1 MQLDIMRQKNA
12 MDDLKSEI
20 KHLKMC
26 NHPNIIK
33 LRAESCTDQVHYLFF
48 DNCNG
53 GTLSDL
59 KNIAET
65 LSEGIVR
72 SIGL

>member
-1 MQLDIMRQKNA
+1 ME
-12 MDDLKSEI
+12 SEI
-20 KHLKMC
+20 RHLKMC

-33 LRAESCTDQVHYLFF
+33 LRAERCTDQIQYLFF
-48 DNCNG
+48 DHCNG

-59 KNIAET
+59 NNIAET